1 MKKLLA
7 IVLIA
12 LLFIAAWN
20 TLDTGDMVVHL
31 GDEEFDGPLGVLLGI
46 TFGGLGLLIG
56 AIVMVCVAV
65 FLGFLFAGLGV
76 LMLAGLVL
84 LAVVL
89 VAVMSPLM
97 LPLLIPAGIIWF
109 FAARN
114 RKQRE
119 RAHQNMD
126 QKMDTKMDPHAA
138 I

>member
-7 IVLIA
+7 ILLIA

-31 GDEEFDGPLGVLLGI
+31 GDEEFEGPLGVLLGI

-56 AIVMVCVAV
+56 AVVMVCVAV

-76 LMLAGLVL
+76 LMVAGLL
-84 LAVVL
+84 MLAVVL

-97 LPLLIPAGIIWF
+97 LPVLIPAAIIWF
-109 FAARN
+109 IVSRN
-114 RKQRE
+114 RKARV
-119 RAHQNMD
+119 RDNNLKD
-126 QKMDTKMDPHAA
+126 MDPHAA

>member
-7 IVLIA
+7 ILLIA

-20 TLDTGDMVVHL
+20 TLDTSDMVVHL
-31 GDEEFDGPLGVLLGI
+31 GDEEFEGPLGVLLGI

-56 AIVMVCVAV
+56 AVVMVCVAV

-76 LMLAGLVL
+76 LMVAGLL
-84 LAVVL
+84 MLAVVL

-97 LPLLIPAGIIWF
+97 LPVLIPAAIIWF
-109 FAARN
+109 IVSRN
-114 RKQRE
+114 RKQRAGE
-119 RAHQNMD
+119 SKLKD
-126 QKMDTKMDPHAA
+126 MDPHAA

>member
-7 IVLIA
+7 ILLIA

-20 TLDTGDMVVHL
+20 TLDSSGMVVHL
-31 GDEEFDGPLGVLLGI
+31 GDEEFEGPLGVLLGI

-56 AIVMVCVAV
+56 AVVMVCVAV

-76 LMLAGLVL
+76 LMVAGLL
-84 LAVVL
+84 MLAVVL

-97 LPLLIPAGIIWF
+97 LPVLIPAAIIWF
-109 FAARN
+109 IVARN
-114 RKQRE
+114 RKQRARE
-119 RAHQNMD
+119 SKLKD
-126 QKMDTKMDPHAA
+126 MDPHAA

>member
-7 IVLIA
+7 ITLIA

-20 TLDTGDMVVHL
+20 TLDTSDMVVHL
-31 GDEEFDGPLGVLLGI
+31 GDEEFEGPLGVLLGI

-56 AIVMVCVAV
+56 AVVMVCVAV

-76 LMLAGLVL
+76 LMVAGLL
-84 LAVVL
+84 MLAVVL

-97 LPLLIPAGIIWF
+97 LPVLIPAAIIWF
-109 FAARN
+109 IVSRN
-114 RKQRE
+114 RRLRNRDNNLK
-119 RAHQNMD
+119 D
-126 QKMDTKMDPHAA
+126 MDPHAA

>member
-7 IVLIA
+7 ILLIA
-12 LLFIAAWN
+12 LLFIAAWT

-31 GDEEFDGPLGVLLGI
+31 GDEEFEGPLGVLLGI

-56 AIVMVCVAV
+56 AVVMVGVAV

-76 LMLAGLVL
+76 LMVAGLL
-84 LAVVL
+84 MLAVVL

-97 LPLLIPAGIIWF
+97 LPVLIPAAIIWLIVS
-109 FAARN
+109 RN
-114 RKQRE
+114 RKARV
-119 RAHQNMD
+119 RDNNLKD
-126 QKMDTKMDPHAA
+126 MDPHAA